1 MQKLKI
7 LSHDGPPYILKKHLE
22 LELNANRPTLMCT
35 LTDDTLG
42 LLQVFKLG
50 AGLPPVHQVSYGK
63 VELSTIITKHLSD

>member
-1 MQKLKI
+1 
-7 LSHDGPPYILKKHLE
+7 
-22 LELNANRPTLMCT
+22 MCT